1 MTGFPRAARLLKP
14 LEFKRVISGGRKRRS
29 SSFTA
34 YEMAGEAGSARLG
47 LTVSRK
53 AMPRSVDRNRFK
65 RIARE
70 AFRSAASL
78 PSCDVVIM
86 ATATARTIERRQLA
100 AELGDYW
107 KRMRERWPASSSS

>member
-1 MTGFPRAARLLKP
+1 MTGFPRAARLLRP
-14 LEFKRVISGGRKRRS
+14 IDFKRVISEGRKRRS
-29 SSFTA
+29 ASFTA
-34 YEMAGEAGSARLG
+34 FEQAGQSERARLG

-70 AFRSAASL
+70 SFRAAAPL
-78 PSCDVVIM
+78 PLCDVVIM
-86 ATATARTIERRQLA
+86 AAPSARTAERSQLA

-107 KRMRERWPASSSS
+107 KRLRERWHVSSSS

>member
-1 MTGFPRAARLLKP
+1 M
-14 LEFKRVISGGRKRRS
+14 SGGRKRRS

-34 YEMAGEAGSARLG
+34 YEMAGEAESARLG

-65 RIARE
+65 RIVRE
-70 AFRSAASL
+70 AFRGTTSL
-78 PSCDVVIM
+78 PTCDVVIM

-107 KRMRERWPASSSS
+107 KKMRERWPVSSSS